1 MDNDIM
7 YNELESMKAQMD
19 LLKKKLERQEIVK
32 EQHIRKAIKGKL
44 NEINGI
50 AVRMMVAGVYA
61 LVCNVLVLNHL
72 GYSPYLQAGTFAM
85 IAFSVIATYVQ
96 HRKLLEARELSA
108 DLLKET
114 FELVKLKRRYAQW
127 LWLAMPM
134 VALWVS
140 FLVYETF
147 YVIPVKE
154 LAVSLV
160 TGIAVGAVIGFIAGL
175 RIHFRTL
182 KKIDEMLARIDEIR
196 SEL

>member
-1 MDNDIM
+1 MDNDKM

-32 EQHIRKAIKGKL
+32 EQHLRKAIKGKL
-44 NEINGI
+44 NQINGI
-50 AVRMMVAGVYA
+50 AVRMMVAGVFA
-61 LVCNVLVLNHL
+61 LIYNVLMLNHF
-72 GYSPYLQAGTFAM
+72 GYSLYLQAGTFAM

-96 HRKLLEARELSA
+96 HSKLLEARELSA

-147 YVIPVKE
+147 HVIPVKE

>member
-32 EQHIRKAIKGKL
+32 EQHLRKAIKGKL

-50 AVRMMVAGVYA
+50 AVRMMVAGVFA
-61 LVCNVLVLNHL
+61 LVCNVLMLNHF
-72 GYSPYLQAGTFAM
+72 GYSLYLQAGTFAM

>member
-1 MDNDIM
+1 
-7 YNELESMKAQMD
+7 
-19 LLKKKLERQEIVK
+19 
-32 EQHIRKAIKGKL
+32 
-44 NEINGI
+44 
-50 AVRMMVAGVYA
+50 
-61 LVCNVLVLNHL
+61 
-72 GYSPYLQAGTFAM
+72 
-85 IAFSVIATYVQ
+85 
-96 HRKLLEARELSA
+96 
-108 DLLKET
+108 
-114 FELVKLKRRYAQW
+114 
-127 LWLAMPM
+127 M

>member
-32 EQHIRKAIKGKL
+32 EQHLRKAIKGKL

-50 AVRMMVAGVYA
+50 AVRMMVAGVFA
-61 LVCNVLVLNHL
+61 LVCNVLLLNHF
-72 GYSPYLQAGTFAM
+72 GYSLYLQAGTFAM

>member
-1 MDNDIM
+1 M

-32 EQHIRKAIKGKL
+32 EQHLRKAIKGKL
-44 NEINGI
+44 NQINGI
-50 AVRMMVAGVYA
+50 AVRMMVAGVFA
-61 LVCNVLVLNHL
+61 LVYNVLMLNHF
-72 GYSPYLQAGTFAM
+72 GYSLYLQAGTFAM

>member
-1 MDNDIM
+1 MDNDVM

-32 EQHIRKAIKGKL
+32 EQHLRKAIKGKL
-44 NEINGI
+44 NQINGI
-50 AVRMMVAGVYA
+50 AVRMMVAGVFA
-61 LVCNVLVLNHL
+61 LVYNVLMLNHF
-72 GYSPYLQAGTFAM
+72 GYSLYLQAGTFAM

>member
-32 EQHIRKAIKGKL
+32 EQHLRKAIKGKL
-44 NEINGI
+44 NQINGI
-50 AVRMMVAGVYA
+50 AVRMMVAGVFA
-61 LVCNVLVLNHL
+61 LVYNVLMLNHF
-72 GYSPYLQAGTFAM
+72 GYSLYLQAGTFAM

>member
-32 EQHIRKAIKGKL
+32 EQHLRKAIKGKL

-50 AVRMMVAGVYA
+50 AVRMMVAGVFA
-61 LVCNVLVLNHL
+61 LVYNVLMLNHF
-72 GYSPYLQAGTFAM
+72 GYSLYLQAGTFAM

-134 VALWVS
+134 VALWGS

>member
-7 YNELESMKAQMD
+7 YNELESMKAQME

-32 EQHIRKAIKGKL
+32 EQHLRKAIKGKL
-44 NEINGI
+44 NQINRI
-50 AVRMMVAGVYA
+50 AVRMMVAGVFA
-61 LVCNVLVLNHL
+61 LVYNVLMLNHF
-72 GYSPYLQAGTFAM
+72 GYSLYLQAGTFAM

-154 LAVSLV
+154 LAVSLA

-182 KKIDEMLARIDEIR
+182 KKINEMLARIDEIR

>member
-1 MDNDIM
+1 M

-32 EQHIRKAIKGKL
+32 EQHLRKAIKGKL

-50 AVRMMVAGVYA
+50 AVRMMVAGVFA
-61 LVCNVLVLNHL
+61 LVCNVLLLNHF
-72 GYSPYLQAGTFAM
+72 GYSLYLQAGTFAM

>member
-1 MDNDIM
+1 M

-32 EQHIRKAIKGKL
+32 EQHLRKAIKGKL
-44 NEINGI
+44 NQINGI
-50 AVRMMVAGVYA
+50 AVRMMVAGVFA
-61 LVCNVLVLNHL
+61 LIYNVLMLNHF
-72 GYSPYLQAGTFAM
+72 GYSLYLQAGTFAM

-96 HRKLLEARELSA
+96 HSKLLEARELSA

-147 YVIPVKE
+147 HVIPVKE

>member
-32 EQHIRKAIKGKL
+32 EQHLRKAIKGKL

-50 AVRMMVAGVYA
+50 AVRMMVAGVFA
-61 LVCNVLVLNHL
+61 LVCNVLMLNHF
-72 GYSPYLQAGTFAM
+72 GYSLYLQAGTFAM

-147 YVIPVKE
+147 HVIPVKE